1 MTNQYLF
8 SKILINFAI
17 ILLLLTPVINI
28 PAPLFVKSLDVYGA
42 VLFILIFCFFTIY
55 RMNSPLV
62 LVLVVTVF
70 LVLLSQ
76 MFLLEII
83 YGYGDY
89 TGISFTARS
98 IITVIVAFGSARA
111 LIELYG
117 STGLSVFIKLI
128 VLCALLQGAVLWLS
142 FIFPTI
148 RELMSV
154 LFYRDFGRDADHL
167 ILLRVPGFVSTG
179 GDGLSMNHALLCVVG
194 LVGTY
199 IISPPGRLRQSIIAM
214 LFISMLG
221 TAFTGRSGLYLGFV
235 FMVTII
241 LIQKNRSIDVW
252 KFYRVFIFFLL
263 LLLVLVSL
271 GGALG
276 SFGKDILDDHGYE
289 HPIVRLLRG
298 FIEMRDSGSYTDN
311 TINTLLT
318 DMVVLPTGS
327 LQLLF
332 GNNYFGTLP
341 GSDIRTD
348 VGYFRMLHGIGFFG
362 LVIFLVG
369 IFTIPLLHVRVT
381 MKNLLAKTQNWH
393 ERRALR
399 GLSQLLLVILLF
411 GLVGHYKIF
420 YLSTRIFLFVFFV
433 FLFLVIHRYKT
444 MEATIYKKNSYA
456 IKHYN

>member
-1 MTNQYLF
+1 
-8 SKILINFAI
+8 
-17 ILLLLTPVINI
+17 
-28 PAPLFVKSLDVYGA
+28 
-42 VLFILIFCFFTIY
+42 
-55 RMNSPLV
+55 
-62 LVLVVTVF
+62 
-70 LVLLSQ
+70 
-76 MFLLEII
+76 
-83 YGYGDY
+83 
-89 TGISFTARS
+89 
-98 IITVIVAFGSARA
+98 
-111 LIELYG
+111 
-117 STGLSVFIKLI
+117 
-128 VLCALLQGAVLWLS
+128 
-142 FIFPTI
+142 
-148 RELMSV
+148 
-154 LFYRDFGRDADHL
+154 
-167 ILLRVPGFVSTG
+167 
-179 GDGLSMNHALLCVVG
+179 
-194 LVGTY
+194 
-199 IISPPGRLRQSIIAM
+199 
-214 LFISMLG
+214 
-221 TAFTGRSGLYLGFV
+221 
-235 FMVTII
+235 MVTII

-298 FIEMRDSGSYTDN
+298 FIDMRDSGSYTDN
-311 TINTLLT
+311 TISTLLT

-341 GSDIRTD
+341 GSEIRTD

-381 MKNLLAKTQNWH
+381 MKNLLSKTQNWH

-433 FLFLVIHRYKT
+433 FLFLIIHRYKM